1 MIGPI
6 LQLIAI
12 LCGVVMAEE
21 LYNWIDAEVAAWMIA
36 HRKQPPAEASSSSAI
51 ELRKPSFEILV
62 GQSPSG
68 HERGGHEVPD

>member
-12 LCGVVMAEE
+12 LCGVVLAEK
-21 LYNWIDAEVAAWMIA
+21 LYNWVDAKVAAWMIA
-36 HRKQPPAEASSSSAI
+36 RRKRPPAKASSPSAI
-51 ELRKPSFEILV
+51 ELRKPSFEILG

-68 HERGGHEVPD
+68 HERRGHEIPD